1 MKKNFPNYTKD
12 KPKASRI
19 LPQQNKPKE
28 ITLKQA
34 DDRKLKTNIK
44 TLKANQKKKD
54 SLFIG

>member
-12 KPKASRI
+12 KPRASRI

-34 DDRKLKTNIK
+34 DDRKLKTKIK
-44 TLKANQKKKD
+44 TLKANQKK
-54 SLFIG
+54 LTHYL